1 MSSETKYINSS
12 YQDFFEK
19 SLSKSD
25 PDLFKAIND
34 ELIRQQNHIELIA
47 SENIVSQAVLEAQGS
62 VLTNKYAEGYPGKRY
77 YNGCEHMD
85 SIEQLAIDQL
95 KELYGCE
102 FANVQPH
109 CGANANTAI
118 YLAFLKTR
126 RQDFSNG
133 SSKWW
138 TFKSRCSCKHIR

>member
-62 VLTNKYAEGYPGKRY
+62 FR
-77 YNGCEHMD
+77 C
-85 SIEQLAIDQL
+85 
-95 KELYGCE
+95 
-102 FANVQPH
+102 
-109 CGANANTAI
+109 
-118 YLAFLKTR
+118 
-126 RQDFSNG
+126 
-133 SSKWW
+133 SSKWCCIFGFVK
-138 TFKSRCSCKHIR
+138 TK

>member
-47 SENIVSQAVLEAQGS
+47 SENIVSQAV
-62 VLTNKYAEGYPGKRY
+62 
-77 YNGCEHMD
+77 
-85 SIEQLAIDQL
+85 
-95 KELYGCE
+95 
-102 FANVQPH
+102 
-109 CGANANTAI
+109 
-118 YLAFLKTR
+118 
-126 RQDFSNG
+126 
-133 SSKWW
+133 
-138 TFKSRCSCKHIR
+138 

>member
-1 MSSETKYINSS
+1 MSSETKYINES

-19 SLSKSD
+19 SLAKSD

-77 YNGCEHMD
+77 YGGCEYVD
-85 SIEQLAIDQL
+85 ISENLAIERAKKLFDC
-95 KELYGCE
+95 K

-109 CGANANTAI
+109 SGAQANGAV
-118 YLAFLKTR
+118 YLL
-126 RQDFSNG
+126 SLI
-133 SSKWW
+133 
-138 TFKSRCSCKHIR
+138 HI